1 MLFCHTAGNNL
12 ESWIMAYQFIHVESY
27 SRSTPK
33 KGKAGGHSVSSV
45 VNEAIREKNSI
56 PHVDNPKPPV
66 YIYGKPLEVLEE
78 TCNAWAASMTDAKG
92 RKLRKDALCL
102 VAGVVSMPA
111 ETTPEAWEKF
121 KLDAVEYLKAKYG
134 DRLETVVEHTD
145 EDHPHLH
152 FYVVPRPGERF
163 ESIHQGKAAA
173 AEKRGEVKGIQ
184 NQAYKAAMRAYQDE
198 FFERVGI
205 PHGLSRIGPGRRR
218 LTREA
223 WKLEQVQAESAA
235 KTITVAQGLVATS
248 EVEAREIKKQA
259 IDGAKEFAEKTLV
272 KADKIIK
279 AAESKG
285 FEKGFNKGIA
295 DVESLPWWKKA
306 VIYISSA
313 VRERDQLKIEL
324 EEVKKDKETWSQRA
338 SRYLGISKKLDS
350 ELKEVKPKLESVE
363 EELSVTRYKAKQA
376 ALLREENDQLTR
388 RLGDAE
394 HKNEGLRGR
403 VESLKS
409 MVDEQEAAQQ
419 TKPVAR
425 RYEHEE
431 GLSR

>member
-1 MLFCHTAGNNL
+1 
-12 ESWIMAYQFIHVESY
+12 MAYQFIHVESY
-27 SRSTPK
+27 SRTSPK
-33 KGKAGGHSVSSV
+33 KGKNGGHSVASV

-56 PHVDNPKPPV
+56 PHVENPKAPT

-78 TCNAWAASMTDAKG
+78 TCNTWADSMKDAQG

-102 VAGVVSMPA
+102 AAGVVSMPA
-111 ETTPEAWEKF
+111 ETTPEAWEAF
-121 KLDAVEYLKAKYG
+121 KIDAVEHLKAKYG
-134 DRLETVVEHTD
+134 DRLQTVIEHTD
-145 EDHPHLH
+145 ESHPHLH

-163 ESIHQGKAAA
+163 EAVHQGKMAA
-173 AEKRGEVKGIQ
+173 AESKRAGGLKGAQ
-184 NQAYKAAMRAYQDE
+184 NQAYKSAMRQYQDE
-198 FFERVGI
+198 FFETVGI
-205 PHGLSRIGPGRRR
+205 KNGLTRIGPGRRR
-218 LTREA
+218 LTREE
-223 WKLEQVQAESAA
+223 WKLEQLQVENAA
-235 KTITVAQGLVATS
+235 KVIAVAQNTVELS
-248 EVEAREIKKQA
+248 KVEAAEIKKKA
-259 IDGAKEFAEKTLV
+259 ADGAKEFAEKTLV

-363 EELSVTRYKAKQA
+363 EELSVTKYKAKA
-376 ALLREENDQLTR
+376 AAQLREENDQLTR
-388 RLGDAE
+388 QLGDAE
-394 HKNEGLRGR
+394 HKIEGLRGR

-409 MVDEQEAAQQ
+409 MFDEQEAAQQ
-419 TKPVAR
+419 VKPVAR

>member
-1 MLFCHTAGNNL
+1 
-12 ESWIMAYQFIHVESY
+12 MAYQFIHVESY

-33 KGKAGGHSVSSV
+33 KGKTGGHSVSSV
-45 VNEAIREKNSI
+45 VNEATREPNSI
-56 PHVDNPKPPV
+56 PHIDDPKPPT
-66 YIYGKPLEVLEE
+66 YLYGKPLEQLEG
-78 TCNAWAASMTDAKG
+78 TCNEWAASRTDAKG

-102 VAGVVSMPA
+102 LSGVVSMPA

-205 PHGLSRIGPGRRR
+205 PHGLARIGPGRRR

-248 EVEAREIKKQA
+248 EVEASEIKQKA
-259 IDGAKEFAEKTLV
+259 KDGAKEFADKTLI
-272 KADKIIK
+272 KADKILK

-285 FEKGFNKGIA
+285 FKSGFDKGIEA
-295 DVESLPWWKKA
+295 VDKLPWWKK
-306 VIYISSA
+306 VGLYLSGA
-313 VRERDQLKIEL
+313 VRERDQLKVEL
-324 EEVKKDKETWSQRA
+324 EEVKKDKKTWAQKA

-350 ELKEVKPKLESVE
+350 ELKEVKPKLKSVE
-363 EELSVTRYKAKQA
+363 EELLVTRYKAKQA
-376 ALLREENDQLTR
+376 AQLREENDQLTR

-419 TKPVAR
+419 AKPVAR
-425 RYEHEE
+425 RYEHDE

>member
-1 MLFCHTAGNNL
+1 
-12 ESWIMAYQFIHVESY
+12 MAYQFIHVESY

-33 KGKAGGHSVSSV
+33 KGKTGGHSVASV
-45 VNEAIREKNSI
+45 VNEATREPNSI
-56 PHVDNPKPPV
+56 PHIDDPKPPT
-66 YIYGKPLEVLEE
+66 YLYGKPLEKLEG
-78 TCNAWAASMTDAKG
+78 TCNEWAASMTDAKG

-102 VAGVVSMPA
+102 VAGVVSMPDD
-111 ETTPEAWEKF
+111 TTPQAWESF
-121 KLDAVEYLKAKYG
+121 RSDAVEHLKAKYG
-134 DRLETVVEHTD
+134 DRLQTVIEHTD
-145 EDHPHLH
+145 ESHPHLH
-152 FYVVPRPGERF
+152 FYVTPRPGERF
-163 ESIHQGKAAA
+163 ESIHQGKLAA
-173 AEKRGEVKGIQ
+173 AESKRAGELKGGQ
-184 NQAYKAAMRAYQDE
+184 NLAYKAAMRAYQDE
-198 FFERVGI
+198 FFEEVGI
-205 PHGLSRIGPGRRR
+205 KNGLARIGPGRRR
-218 LTREA
+218 LTREE
-223 WKLEQVQAESAA
+223 WKLEQLQVENAA
-235 KTITVAQGLVATS
+235 KVIAVAQNTVELS
-248 EVEAREIKKQA
+248 KVEAAEIKKKA
-259 IDGAKEFAEKTLV
+259 ADGAKEFAEKTLV

-363 EELSVTRYKAKQA
+363 EELSVTKYKAKA
-376 ALLREENDQLTR
+376 AAQLREENDQLTR
-388 RLGDAE
+388 QLGDAE
-394 HKNEGLRGR
+394 HKIEGLRGR

-409 MVDEQEAAQQ
+409 MFDEQEAAQQ
-419 TKPVAR
+419 VKPVAR

>member
-1 MLFCHTAGNNL
+1 ML
-12 ESWIMAYQFIHVESY
+12 YQFIHVESY
-27 SRSTPK
+27 SRTPPK
-33 KGKAGGHSVSSV
+33 KGKVGGHSVASV
-45 VNEAIREKNSI
+45 VNEATRDPGSI

-121 KLDAVEYLKAKYG
+121 KVDAVEHLKKKYG

-152 FYVVPRPGERF
+152 FYVVPKLGERF

-173 AEKRGEVKGIQ
+173 AEKKGEVKGIQ

-198 FFERVGI
+198 FFEEVGI
-205 PHGLSRIGPGRRR
+205 KNGLARIGPGRRR
-218 LTREA
+218 LTREE
-223 WKLEQVQAESAA
+223 WKLEQLQVENAA
-235 KTITVAQGLVATS
+235 KVIAVAQNTVELS
-248 EVEAREIKKQA
+248 KVEASEIKQKA
-259 IDGAKEFAEKTLV
+259 KDGAKEFADKTLI
-272 KADKIIK
+272 KADKILK

-285 FEKGFNKGIA
+285 FQQGINKGLES
-295 DVESLPWWKKA
+295 VEQLPWWKK
-306 VIYISSA
+306 VGLYLSNA
-313 VRERDQLKIEL
+313 VRERDKLKVEM
-324 EEVKKDKETWSQRA
+324 EATKKDGETWKEKA
-338 SRYLGISKKLDS
+338 LNYFGINKKLDS
-350 ELKEVKPKLESVE
+350 KLKEVVPKLEVAES
-363 EELSVTRYKAKQA
+363 ELLVTKHKAKA
-376 ALLREENDQLTR
+376 AAQLREENDQLTR
-388 RLGDAE
+388 QLGDAE
-394 HKNEGLRGR
+394 HKIEGLRGR

-409 MVDEQEAAQQ
+409 MVDEKDAAQQ
-419 TKPVAR
+419 VKPVAR